1 MREWHWV
8 WVCQA
13 KRVSLGAMNS
23 AVCITLSRVGIN
35 TKFDRRW
42 TENLKIAENCGR
54 EICMG
59 AYMSEGCQKSVSSPK
74 TLETIKKVRGGVRPR
89 DSCGNSPERYRLSY
103 EGGWQIL
110 GTNTDYRKLVITD
123 RNWDRWRLSRPS
135 TIAVECYRIMIWS
148 VQVPRTETAYR
159 CLHERGDKGWYWTSL
174 EGPWSTKTKGC
185 NEISQKLHG
194 TGTTPYFPV

>member
-13 KRVSLGAMNS
+13 KRVSLGAMDS

-74 TLETIKKVRGGVRPR
+74 TLETIKKVRGGIRSRDPCGKRPTP
-89 DSCGNSPERYRLSY
+89 NRLSY

-110 GTNTDYRKLVITD
+110 GTNTDYRKLMITD
-123 RNWDRWRLSRPS
+123 RNWDRCGLTRPS
-135 TIAVECYRIMIWS
+135 TICRRMSQGEDMKCTSPKNRDSLPMLTRTWWQGMILNKF
-148 VQVPRTETAYR
+148 RR
-159 CLHERGDKGWYWTSL
+159 
-174 EGPWSTKTKGC
+174 
-185 NEISQKLHG
+185 
-194 TGTTPYFPV
+194 PVKENHQS

>member
-1 MREWHWV
+1 MREWYWV
-8 WVCQA
+8 SVCQA

-74 TLETIKKVRGGVRPR
+74 TPETIKKVRGGVRPR
-89 DSCGNSPERYRLSY
+89 DLSGKRPERNRLSY
-103 EGGWQIL
+103 RGGRQIL
-110 GTNTDYRKLVITD
+110 GANTEYHKLVITD
-123 RNWDRWRLSRPS
+123 RNWDCWRFPRPS
-135 TIAVECYRIMIWS
+135 TIAVEYYRIMIWS
-148 VQVPRTETAYR
+148 VKVPRKSDSLLMLKRTWWQGKR
-159 CLHERGDKGWYWTSL
+159 DWPSL
-174 EGPWSTKTKGC
+174 EGPWRKNTQSRSKSKIFC
-185 NEISQKLHG
+185 KR
-194 TGTTPYFPV
+194 F

>member
-1 MREWHWV
+1 MREWYWV

-59 AYMSEGCQKSVSSPK
+59 AYISEGCQKSVSSPK
-74 TLETIKKVRGGVRPR
+74 TLETIKKVRGGIRSRDPCDKRPTP
-89 DSCGNSPERYRLSY
+89 NQLSY
-103 EGGWQIL
+103 VGSWQIL
-110 GTNTDYRKLVITD
+110 GTNTEYRKPVITD
-123 RNWDRWRLSRPS
+123 RNWERWRFSRPS
-135 TIAVECYRIMIWS
+135 TDCRRMSQGYDMKCTSPKKRDSLPM
-148 VQVPRTETAYR
+148 PTRTWWQGKI
-159 CLHERGDKGWYWTSL
+159 L
-174 EGPWSTKTKGC
+174 TK
-185 NEISQKLHG
+185 
-194 TGTTPYFPV
+194 FRRPVK

>member
-74 TLETIKKVRGGVRPR
+74 TPETIKKVRGGVRTR
-89 DSCGNSPERYRLSY
+89 DLSGKRPERNRLSY
-103 EGGWQIL
+103 RGGRQIL
-110 GTNTDYRKLVITD
+110 GANTEYHKLVITD
-123 RNWDRWRLSRPS
+123 RNWDCWRFPRPS
-135 TIAVECYRIMIWS
+135 TIAVEYYRIMIWS
-148 VQVPRTETAYR
+148 VKVPRKVTAYW
-159 CLHERGDKGWYWTSL
+159 CLNERGDKGKDTD
-174 EGPWSTKTKGC
+174 
-185 NEISQKLHG
+185 Q
-194 TGTTPYFPV
+194 V